1 MCMYISISIV
11 AVSLINESR
20 ICRGKSIQLRSNET
34 NPRFRGPESYGIV
47 WNSSERIIRA
57 RNSRFCLIISN
68 KDDEEER
75 KREKGKKEPRGARCK
90 GKSAT
95 PRHLTLRSEFSM
107 SSSIITVCTHTQYA
121 RTTDILITLSD
132 RYDNRE
138 GGGKWKIS
146 RGQWD

>member
-20 ICRGKSIQLRSNET
+20 ICRGKSIQLRSN
-34 NPRFRGPESYGIV
+34 PRFRGPGSYGIV

-75 KREKGKKEPRGARCK
+75 KREKGKKE
-90 GKSAT
+90 
-95 PRHLTLRSEFSM
+95 
-107 SSSIITVCTHTQYA
+107 
-121 RTTDILITLSD
+121 
-132 RYDNRE
+132 NRE
-138 GGGKWKIS
+138 GLDAKANPRRLVI
-146 RGQWD
+146 